1 MKFGA
6 LKRRLVSG
14 VYFTGGAQ
22 ILRQLLQL
30 GTIVVLARLLAPGAF
45 GLVALGV
52 AILAFVHVLAELGL
66 ATSSERE
73 QELTAD
79 QESTLLRLNLM
90 AAGLL
95 CVVVELC
102 APLFAGLFHVPDLT
116 WVLRV
121 LAPPFLLAGA
131 LRTRYS
137 ALARGLRFRA
147 MAGVEL
153 TAVGVG
159 AASSVLFA
167 LGGWGVT
174 ALVLGAAVQQLTW
187 AGAAVLAGGLPAGH
201 GRFDL
206 NSVRPLLGFG
216 GYLTAFNLV
225 NFFTRKLDDFLI
237 GGVMGIAAL
246 GLYEKSYALMM
257 LPVTQLAAVIGRVMY
272 PVLSR
277 VRDDHERFRFLYLG
291 AIRKI
296 AGLSFP
302 LAAVCIAQA
311 DPVVRLVLGPR
322 FLDAIPIFAVLG
334 LVMAFQPLTATSGW
348 IFMAR
353 GKMGRFFSLGLANGV
368 VFCGAFVAGAWQGSP
383 LAMAWWYAGA
393 YAVLFFPTMLVSLR
407 TAGIPFKEFI
417 GRIAIP
423 AVSAAAAWLAAWAVP
438 GTGLPVAI
446 VVMGCAYALVHSVL
460 DRHAFVDLF
469 RFMNPRRAFEG

>member
-14 VYFTGGAQ
+14 VFFTGGAQ
-22 ILRQLLQL
+22 VMRQLVQL

-52 AILAFVHVLAELGL
+52 AVLAFVQILADLGL

-73 QELTAD
+73 QDLTGD
-79 QESTLLRLNLM
+79 QESTLLRLSLM
-90 AAGLL
+90 AALVL
-95 CVVVELC
+95 CVAVELG
-102 APLFAGLFHVPDLT
+102 APLLAGLFGAPDLT
-116 WVLRV
+116 WVLRA
-121 LAPPFLLAGA
+121 LAPPFLFAGA

-147 MAGVEL
+147 MACVEL
-153 TAVGVG
+153 VAVGAG

-167 LGGWGVT
+167 LSGWGPA
-174 ALVLGAAVQQLTW
+174 ALVLGAAVQQLAW
-187 AGAAVLAGGLPAGH
+187 ASATMMAAGLPI

-206 NSVRPLLGFG
+206 KSVRPLLGFG
-216 GYLTAFNLV
+216 GYMTAFNVV
-225 NFFTRKLDDFLI
+225 NFFTRKLDDFLV
-237 GGVMGIAAL
+237 GGVMGMAAL

-257 LPVTQLAAVIGRVMY
+257 LPVTQLSAVIGRVMY

-277 VRDDHERFRFLYLG
+277 LKEDKERFRFLYLG

-322 FLDAIPIFAVLG
+322 FLEAIPIFAVLG
-334 LVMAFQPLTATSGW
+334 LVMAFQPIAASAGW

-353 GKMGRFFSLGLANGV
+353 GKMGRFFSLGLVTGV
-368 VFCGAFVAGAWQGSP
+368 VFCGAFVAGAWQGSV
-383 LAMAWWYAGA
+383 LAMAWWYAGT
-393 YAVLFFPTMLVSLR
+393 YAAMFFPTMLVSLR
-407 TAGIPFKEFI
+407 TAGIPFTEFL

-423 AVSAAAAWLAAWAVP
+423 AVSAATAWLAAWTVP
-438 GTGLPVAI
+438 GAPLPVA
-446 VVMGCAYALVHSVL
+446 VAVMAGAYTLVHSVL
-460 DRHAFVDLF
+460 DRHAFIDLF
-469 RFMNPRRAFEG
+469 RFMNPRRAFE